1 MLITD
6 LSKAFGCLRQDL
18 LIVKL
23 AAYNFDQP
31 LLCFVFS
38 YLSDRTQRTKVN
50 NAYSPYTNIKYGVPQ
65 GSILGSLV
73 FNIDIYDLS
82 LWDYKCDIA
91 SYAVDNTP
99 YIPDINLNLVL
110 GKLESSTE
118 SSIV

>member
-50 NAYSPYTNIKYGVPQ
+50 NAY
-65 GSILGSLV
+65 ILILKLNMV
-73 FNIDIYDLS
+73 FRKMIYWDLF
-82 LWDYKCDIA
+82 LWDYKCNIA
-91 SYAVDNTP
+91 SYADDNSP
-99 YIPDINLNLVL
+99 YTSDISLN
-110 GKLESSTE
+110 
-118 SSIV
+118 